1 MTMTNEQ
8 IDAEFARIKSSFIAK
23 GRLEYGLLD
32 TLATALK
39 SAIQDSA
46 RIEWL
51 VSQKRLDCPWQ
62 GENSIVFNWP
72 DGTAIREAI
81 DARRK
86 GEGCGSRENGS
97 REARSEPV
105 LRKSR
110 TTERLEFLEELNRP
124 KKARKAR

>member
-8 IDAEFARIKSSFIAK
+8 IDEILKQLFEHNDICGECKEDVVK
-23 GRLEYGLLD
+23 
-32 TLATALK
+32 LATALK

-51 VSQKRLDCPWQ
+51 ESQKRFDCPWQ

-81 DARRK
+81 DERRK
-86 GEGCGSRENGS
+86 
-97 REARSEPV
+97 A
-105 LRKSR
+105 
-110 TTERLEFLEELNRP
+110 
-124 KKARKAR
+124 